1 MGTLPYILQILFNIC
16 EISID
21 LYGSNPFSVLQ
32 NIPVCKYTIYSVAEN
47 VGCFQLSWYLKQ
59 YLTQG
64 VWGFFCYTY
73 GMQDLSSPTRNQ
85 TCIPCTRS
93 MVQTTGPPEKSQHMF
108 LFIYS
113 WNHSGKFVKD
123 VYLGMKL
130 LYCKVWAT
138 WTLLD
143 IAELPSNVVPTYSYH
158 QC

>member
-64 VWGFFCYTY
+64 VWGFFATPMACRILVPQLGIKPVSPALEAWSKPLGHQRSPNTCSYLYILGIIQESLSKTY
-73 GMQDLSSPTRNQ
+73 
-85 TCIPCTRS
+85 IW
-93 MVQTTGPPEKSQHMF
+93 E
-108 LFIYS
+108 
-113 WNHSGKFVKD
+113 
-123 VYLGMKL
+123 
-130 LYCKVWAT
+130 
-138 WTLLD
+138 
-143 IAELPSNVVPTYSYH
+143 
-158 QC
+158 